1 MSKKLARR
9 TSRCDTK
16 RVVGCVSLL
25 EYSEISRG
33 VSRGTDHVVFHSS
46 CRLPQ
51 ACIFVSKFFPP
62 DFFKGS
68 LFFFPPGFDSHT
80 RPPCRAWWLA
90 PRGSNPSIHACHLS
104 SALASASP
112 MKFFLGSSLFF
123 TLLKKKITLLEKR
136 SCEHDS
142 PHTEPRLG
150 VTFNCGCQS
159 LQGPK

>member
-123 TLLKKKITLLEKR
+123 TLLKKKNHTSREKVMWAWLPSHRAPLGSDLQLWMSIT
-136 SCEHDS
+136 
-142 PHTEPRLG
+142 P
-150 VTFNCGCQS
+150 
-159 LQGPK
+159 GP